1 MALPTWLTPEI
12 AMIAIVFIVSLFVLY
27 KLFKLLVRASIAGM
41 IGFAFP
47 WIINGVAIYFGITL
61 PFVIEATIDMGIKF
75 ALAAIGLVVL
85 YEFLHF
91 IVYFLKLIT
100 WPFRAAFKKK

>member
-1 MALPTWLTPEI
+1 MV
-12 AMIAIVFIVSLFVLY
+12 AIVFIISLFVLY

-47 WIINGVAIYFGITL
+47 WIINGVAAYLGISL
-61 PFVIEATIDMGIKF
+61 PFVIPTTVDMGIKF
-75 ALAAIGLVVL
+75 ALAGIGLIIV

-91 IVYFLKLIT
+91 ILYFLKLIT